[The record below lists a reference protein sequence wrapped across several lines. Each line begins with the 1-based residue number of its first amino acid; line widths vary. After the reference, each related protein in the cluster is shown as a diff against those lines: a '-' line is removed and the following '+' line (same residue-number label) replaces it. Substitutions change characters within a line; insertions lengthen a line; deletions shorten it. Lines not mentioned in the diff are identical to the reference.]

1 YSEFHCFRAAIEVR
15 TSEFITTTMVLLENT
30 PNLIELW
37 DALTTDLDIDEET
50 CLIDVIDFITKLTK
64 LGFMVADS
72 SGEAEL

>member
-1 YSEFHCFRAAIEVR
+1 
-15 TSEFITTTMVLLENT
+15 MVLLENT